1 MSFEWSDLLT
11 ILILAGLEGILSADN
26 ALVLAVMVLPL
37 PPEQQRK
44 ALRYGLIGAFV
55 LRTIATLLA
64 IWLVKLKWI
73 TLVGGLYLLWL
84 VYKHFTTH
92 PDEAPEPG
100 SAPVDARGILGLSL
114 FWSTVVKVEATDL
127 VFAVDSILVAVG
139 VTHGDPS
146 KVWVI
151 ISGGILGIIMMRL
164 LTMQVLEMVKRYPKL
179 IDGAYIIIA
188 WVGIKLIWEYLH
200 HAHLVPFGLAKE
212 WGIGVVIVLFVV
224 SFLYARAHPA
234 ADPEI
239 VESATEAEQLIHEM
253 EAQEPASRR

>member
-11 ILILAGLEGILSADN
+11 ILILVGLEGILSADN

-73 TLVGGLYLLWL
+73 TLVGGLYLLFL
-84 VYKHFTTH
+84 VYKHFTAH
-92 PDEAPEPG
+92 PDEAPEEGAMP
-100 SAPVDARGILGLSL
+100 AVAKGILGLSL

-139 VTHGDPS
+139 VTHGDPG
-146 KVWVI
+146 KTWVI
-151 ISGGILGIIMMRL
+151 IAGGILGIIMMRM
-164 LTMQVLEMVKRYPKL
+164 LTMQVLELVKRYPKL

-188 WVGIKLIWEYLH
+188 WVGIKLVMEYLH
-200 HAHLVPFGLAKE
+200 HEHLVPFSIPKE
-212 WGIGVVIVLFVV
+212 WGIGIVIVLFVA

-239 VESATEAEQLIHEM
+239 AESATEASEM
-253 EAQEPASRR
+253 LHDLQDRRPGA